1 VLLLAHSTYLATAE
15 NPILTPALEQHIRQL
30 DLTHMLGGGNLFD
43 EATEKGPARTTTAI
57 AALGCQPLLARV
69 LLSELRCVTLHKKHI
84 ETSLAT
90 ETQSHTSCSGSLCRV
105 LANFWNIMHMHTI
118 EEHINFKRL
127 AGLIILGQVLST
139 GPTSGQHLGTGM
151 ATFSMRSRSANR
163 KEATQIEFMDLFFLL
178 HAISGF
184 YIGKAIQWTNYFPRR
199 S

>member
-127 AGLIILGQVLST
+127 AGLIILG
-139 GPTSGQHLGTGM
+139 TGM